1 MLWNVMLVLY
11 FLSDDAII
19 VNEMIFGK
27 GKKLI
32 CLFFFFIMRCMF
44 IDLFAGCKWMIGKS
58 ERGGEIED
66 WSKKNVFN
74 YKLVGHWQELLA
86 VFC

>member
-1 MLWNVMLVLY
+1 MFVLY
-11 FLSDDAII
+11 FLLDDVII

-32 CLFFFFIMRCMF
+32 CLIFFIMRCMF
-44 IDLFAGCKWMIGKS
+44 IDLFVGCKWMIGKL

-66 WSKKNVFN
+66 WLKKNVFN
-74 YKLVGHWQELLA
+74 YKFVGYW
-86 VFC
+86 